1 MCPGVDECTLLVRY
15 LILFNIRRNLTRAVS
30 WLLGPSR
37 SPRWSCSSERAWWR
51 MQWRSR
57 HCDWPATGRSYRN
70 TELHQGFTFLLLS
83 LSLSHTHTHT
93 NTWIHAYSRWHD
105 YTNTRLLS
113 VDSWVWPKLPRRG
126 RLLCWRT
133 RTFQRWRG
141 TNTCPGWSQGAW
153 RSNQNTNQIQS
164 QELEECST
172 YNVHILFIFHYNSTS
187 TILFRNGFVSLSS
200 DRINFMKSL

>member
-1 MCPGVDECTLLVRY
+1 MKNAMTVTSLW
-15 LILFNIRRNLTRAVS
+15 LTCNRQIVQEYRVTPRIH
-30 WLLGPSR
+30 LPPS
-37 SPRWSCSSERAWWR
+37 
-51 MQWRSR
+51 
-57 HCDWPATGRSYRN
+57 
-70 TELHQGFTFLLLS
+70 LS

-105 YTNTRLLS
+105 YTNTHLLS

-133 RTFQRWRG
+133 RTFQRWIG